1 MATGHAPAE
10 TSAFRV
16 EGDGAVEGDGRGRNV
31 TEVQVREAGDPGRR
45 EPGRGAAGGG
55 GGASGDTRTRTSWL
69 AGKVAV
75 DEEEPVAG
83 PEVAPAG

>member
-1 MATGHAPAE
+1 MATGHTPAE

-16 EGDGAVEGDGRGRNV
+16 EGDGAVEGDGEGMS
-31 TEVQVREAGDPGRR
+31 RR
-45 EPGRGAAGGG
+45 YRCEKQETQEGASRGRGAAGVG

-69 AGKVAV
+69 AGRVAV

>member
-16 EGDGAVEGDGRGRNV
+16 EGDGAVEGDGEGMSRRCRCEKQE
-31 TEVQVREAGDPGRR
+31 TREGASR
-45 EPGRGAAGGG
+45 GRGAAGGG

-69 AGKVAV
+69 AGRVAV